1 MYELDISRIKIWCYA
16 VILSVSFNPAF
27 GQSGEGPAMNVGST
41 VGKTMEHNEPL
52 PVERCDDFEI
62 TGKGNNEFWN
72 TAEWN
77 FLTKVDKGGRDYETK
92 FKVLASPS
100 GIYILF
106 YGEDDKI
113 TTEDYRDMDKIWNGD
128 VFEVFFHP
136 DPKETVYYEYEV
148 NQFEKQLVLTISDS
162 DGGLAWVPFNEY
174 GKDRYGIK
182 NKVEITGGAK
192 QLNGKIKSW
201 SAEIFISYKSLG
213 LLPNVPPKSGTIWN
227 ANFCRLDYDTGK
239 MVKWSWTPTIEN
251 SFHELNKFR
260 SIIFR

>member
-1 MYELDISRIKIWCYA
+1 MYNFNTSGIKLCCYA
-16 VILSVSFNPAF
+16 LILGSAFTYTF
-27 GQSGEGPAMNVGST
+27 GQSLTEPDKNVST
-41 VGKTMEHNEPL
+41 TDQKNIGHNEPL

-62 TGKGNNEFWN
+62 TGNGNNPYWK
-72 TAEWN
+72 ASEWN
-77 FLTKVDKGGRDYETK
+77 FLTKIDKGGKDYETK
-92 FKVLASPS
+92 YKVLASS
-100 GIYILF
+100 TGIYILF

-113 TTEDYRDMDKIWNGD
+113 TTEDYKDMDKIWNGD

-136 DPKETVYYEYEV
+136 NPKETVYYEYEV

-162 DGGLAWVPFNEY
+162 EGGLAWVPFNEY
-174 GKDRYGIK
+174 GKEQYGVE

-192 QLNGKIKSW
+192 QLNGKIKLW

-227 ANFCRLDYDTGK
+227 ANFCRLDYDTGN

-251 SFHELNKFR
+251 SLHELNKFR
-260 SIIFR
+260 SIIFK